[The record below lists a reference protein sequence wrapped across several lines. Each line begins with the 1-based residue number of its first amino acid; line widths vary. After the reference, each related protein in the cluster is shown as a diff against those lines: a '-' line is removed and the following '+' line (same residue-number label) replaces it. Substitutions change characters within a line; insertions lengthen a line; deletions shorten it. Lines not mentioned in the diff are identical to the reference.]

1 MRSTPRPGLAA
12 AALAA
17 LALCGL
23 PCRAAIDGLRG
34 LTMPTDD
41 DPACAFGCTGS
52 LAGFALACSTEDHSS
67 DGGGHGHGS
76 PIVTTSSC
84 RAGDEPYLTT
94 VAWCISTKCA
104 PFGVPV
110 SRLEEVWELE
120 VTGDP
125 SVRAKWSYTE
135 ALLNVDGPPT
145 RMLAMGDKLNATLL
159 APASWQTSYNT
170 ATAMG
175 HESRTQSI
183 YGYVGEAPER
193 ATLAVHAAC

>member
-1 MRSTPRPGLAA
+1 MRSTPRPRLAA

-52 LAGFALACSTEDHSS
+52 LAGFALACSTEDHNS

-159 APASWQTSYNT
+159 TPASWQTSYNT
-170 ATAMG
+170 VTAMG

>member
-1 MRSTPRPGLAA
+1 MRSTPRPRLAA

-104 PFGVPV
+104 PFGVPI

>member
-1 MRSTPRPGLAA
+1 MRSTPRPRLAA

-67 DGGGHGHGS
+67 DGGGHGHSS